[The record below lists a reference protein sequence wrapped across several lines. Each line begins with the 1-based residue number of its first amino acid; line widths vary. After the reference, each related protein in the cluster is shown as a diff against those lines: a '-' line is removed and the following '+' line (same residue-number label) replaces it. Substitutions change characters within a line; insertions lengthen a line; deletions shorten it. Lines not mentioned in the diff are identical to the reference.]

1 MAVTADKVVVELE
14 LRDGQYLS
22 RVRAN
27 ESAFAKAQA
36 RTAQSAEAAE
46 RRIRASN
53 DKISSSFRAMAGSIA
68 AGFSVAAVKNLAD
81 SYTQMQ
87 NRLRVTGL
95 EAEGLANQYQALND
109 VANNTRS
116 GIEETVAVYSR
127 LRLAT
132 EGMGY
137 TNEQVTRTVEILNKA
152 LSAPGAST
160 GEAAAAVLQ
169 FSQAIG
175 SGVLQGDEL
184 RSLRENAPTIAR
196 AIAAEF
202 NTTVGG
208 LKKLGEEGQLTSD
221 RVLKGVMAAG
231 SAIDESFG
239 RTQATVSNA
248 LTNIRNEFIS
258 YIGRANEAS
267 GATDK
272 VISAI
277 NGIADNLDRV
287 IPAIATIVALIGARY
302 VAAGLASVASSAAQA
317 IAHQKAG
324 GAAIQQALAID
335 GLIATQARF
344 MTQGQIMAAQVGL
357 QAGRMST
364 ATAATRAFGSGL
376 LALAGGPVG
385 AAVLAVAALAAGV
398 IYLNS
403 QYSDTA
409 VAARELK
416 TATEQ
421 GSKALDEYEKAQ
433 IKARDASKESAA
445 YARDNAKAMRE
456 EAQAAIVA
464 ARALAAKRTQEAQ
477 TRLATA
483 TAAVGEATRGRPG
496 LSEAEA
502 IGQASFAAG
511 AVSAAQRA
519 QEAAAAA
526 IREQIRQEQEFA
538 RISAGIN
545 LGGVSGGGGGATTE
559 SKPGKKSS
567 GPTPEELAASRER
580 IVLEAQLARA
590 QAANNEIEARRIERQ
605 IRLIDLTKE
614 YKDAQFADAEA
625 LAKQQNDALSALE
638 DQTRELDRMLESD
651 KKRQE
656 RRAEAEELIRAERE
670 RTLAVELEIARLS
683 LPENDPRVKKLER
696 ELELLQR
703 INEYGA
709 GRADQAVDDQTRIN
723 QAEDDSEMRTKYE
736 GYARS
741 FIDVLRSDDIWG
753 SLGQKFADGAAE
765 NLAKSLGNLLSQ
777 LASQNNGS
785 GGFLSS
791 ALKFGASLFGGGRAL
806 GGPVRAGWTY
816 DVGENGREKFVAPA
830 SGYIIPNTE
839 TATAKAGGGG
849 GMAFTYAPVYQVSG
863 YGQDIEGL
871 KRQMEADRAGFRNN
885 VAAAVN
891 DGFQRGKIRH
901 GR

>member
-95 EAEGLANQYQALND
+95 EAEGLASQYQTLND

-116 GIEETVAVYSR
+116 GIEETVETYSR

-152 LSAPGAST
+152 LSASGASS

-456 EAQAAIVA
+456 EAQAAIVV

-545 LGGVSGGGGGATTE
+545 LGGVSGGGGGAR
-559 SKPGKKSS
+559 PAVS
-567 GPTPEELAASRER
+567 GGGRSRAGTDAAKQAADELNDLRRDLARVQDDLLTDAERAAKELAEKTATIRAAAAGGLISPEDARRLEFESSAIGLERPERRE
-580 IVLEAQLARA
+580 IEPIGTDMIDQLAETQRRYMEEQ
-590 QAANNEIEARRIERQ
+590 QA
-605 IRLIDLTKE
+605 
-614 YKDAQFADAEA
+614 
-625 LAKQQNDALSALE
+625 
-638 DQTRELDRMLESD
+638 
-651 KKRQE
+651 
-656 RRAEAEELIRAERE
+656 
-670 RTLAVELEIARLS
+670 
-683 LPENDPRVKKLER
+683 
-696 ELELLQR
+696 
-703 INEYGA
+703 
-709 GRADQAVDDQTRIN
+709 
-723 QAEDDSEMRTKYE
+723 KYTD
-736 GYARS
+736 YART
-741 FIDVLRSDDIWG
+741 FVNALRSDDVWG
-753 SLGQKFADGAAE
+753 SLGRIFSDAAAE
-765 NLAKSLGNLLSQ
+765 NLSKSLGNLLMEFAGQ
-777 LASQNNGS
+777 ASGGG
-785 GGFLSS
+785 GGFLGSI
-791 ALKFGASLFGGGRAL
+791 LRFGGGLFGGGRAL

-816 DVGENGREKFVAPA
+816 DVGENGREKFVAPTD
-830 SGYIIPNTE
+830 GYIIPNTD
-839 TATAKAGGGG
+839 TVAAKAGGGG

-891 DGFQRGKIRH
+891 DGFQRGKIRP